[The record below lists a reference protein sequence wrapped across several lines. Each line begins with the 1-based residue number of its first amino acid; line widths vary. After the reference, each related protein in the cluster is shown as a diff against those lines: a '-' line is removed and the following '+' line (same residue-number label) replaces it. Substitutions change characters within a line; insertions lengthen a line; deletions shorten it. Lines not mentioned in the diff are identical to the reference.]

1 MNEEKG
7 EEEKNTQEYEL
18 CNIRGHSGYVVAADF
33 YAENSQYVVT
43 GVNFFIFLE
52 ESKKNFLLASDD
64 QTIKVWDTSTILNKK
79 PPNKKKNKKTKK

>member
-1 MNEEKG
+1 VWDFSKLNEEKGG

-43 GVNFFIFLE
+43 GMNFI
-52 ESKKNFLLASDD
+52 
-64 QTIKVWDTSTILNKK
+64 
-79 PPNKKKNKKTKK
+79 